1 MFKKLENLLFF
12 DERVNNKSY
21 TKGLALLSLIFF
33 SIAIIIYFTFLIIF
47 LFIIINKN
55 FINIDV
61 NQMNSLLGRALDLI
75 EVLIFNVVGSYSLYQ
90 VREFRRV
97 KNQEGGTNGTTST
110 NSEVDIQQVRRG

>member
-12 DERVNNKSY
+12 DERVHNKSY

-33 SIAIIIYFTFLIIF
+33 SIAIIIYLTFLIIF

-61 NQMNSLLGRALDLI
+61 NQMNSLLERALDLI

-97 KNQEGGTNGTTST
+97 KNQEGGTNGTTSK
-110 NSEVDIQQVRRG
+110 NSEFDIQQVRTG